1 MKKNNK
7 RKNNTVIK
15 ALIIL
20 FAIVILILILCFNK
34 FFDKK
39 TENQKQTATSV
50 STTKTNIEK
59 DFETEN
65 DLENVKPLS
74 DSKNQKL
81 REMLLNVDENYSRY
95 YNYIVAVN
103 IETNL
108 LTVYEKED
116 GKFTK
121 PIKAMICSSGAK
133 GSETPQG
140 EFKMKEKILWCL
152 MVDDTYGRYIT
163 RFNGSYMI
171 HSVPYKSKNAADLD
185 YKSFNELGESVSHGC
200 IRLSLSDAKWIYDNV
215 KFGTK
220 LIVYKSDVD
229 TLSRPK
235 KIIIDEN
242 SPLKKWDPTDPEKP
256 SN

>member
-15 ALIIL
+15 SLIIL
-20 FAIVILILILCFNK
+20 FVIVILILILCFNK
-34 FFDKK
+34 FLNKN

-50 STTKTNIEK
+50 STTKTNPEK
-59 DFETEN
+59 N
-65 DLENVKPLS
+65 LENVKPLS
-74 DSKNQKL
+74 DPKNQQLMKKL
-81 REMLLNVDENYSRY
+81 SDVDENYSKY

-140 EFKMKEKILWCL
+140 EYKMKEKILWCL

-171 HSVPYKSKNAADLD
+171 HSVPYKSKNPADLD
-185 YKSFNELGESVSHGC
+185 YKEFNKLGESVSHGC
-200 IRLSLSDAKWIYDNV
+200 IRLSLSDSKWIYDNV

-229 TLSRPK
+229 TLPRPK

>member
-34 FFDKK
+34 FFNKK

-50 STTKTNIEK
+50 STTKTKSEK
-59 DFETEN
+59 N
-65 DLENVKPLS
+65 LENVKPLS
-74 DSKNQKL
+74 DSKNQQL
-81 REMLLNVDENYSRY
+81 RKMLSDVDEDYSRY

-140 EFKMKEKILWCL
+140 EFKMNEKILWCL

-171 HSVPYKSKNAADLD
+171 HSVPYKSKNPADLD
-185 YKSFNELGESVSHGC
+185 YKSFNKLGESVSHGC
-200 IRLSLSDAKWIYDNV
+200 IRLSLSDAKWIYDNI

-229 TLSRPK
+229 TLPRPK
-235 KIIIDEN
+235 KIMIDEN

>member
-34 FFDKK
+34 FFNKK
-39 TENQKQTATSV
+39 TENKKQTATSV
-50 STTKTNIEK
+50 STTKTKSEK
-59 DFETEN
+59 N
-65 DLENVKPLS
+65 LENVKPLS
-74 DSKNQKL
+74 DSKNQQL
-81 REMLLNVDENYSRY
+81 RKMLSDVDEDYSRY

-121 PIKAMICSSGAK
+121 PIKAMICSSGAE

-140 EFKMKEKILWCL
+140 EFKMNEKILWNL
-152 MVDDTYGRYIT
+152 MFDNSYGRYIT
-163 RFNGSYMI
+163 RFNGHYMI

-185 YKSFNELGESVSHGC
+185 YKAFNRLGESVSHGC
-200 IRLSLSDAKWIYDNV
+200 IRLSLSDAKWIYDNI

-229 TLSRPK
+229 TLPRPK
-235 KIIIDEN
+235 KIMIDEN
-242 SPLKKWDPTDPEKP
+242 SSLKKWDPTDPEKP